1 MLFVRHCQANNVNVI
16 FVFKV
21 ESETSYTRVGGTS
34 MGGGTFWGLGA
45 LLTGCKTFDELIQ
58 LASSG
63 NHKNVSFIFLVTC
76 YVMFLYLHTKLN

>member
-1 MLFVRHCQANNVNVI
+1 MLFAHHEQVNNDNVI
-16 FVFKV
+16 FTFKV

-63 NHKNVSFIFLVTC
+63 NHKNVSLIDFRVSCNVCAT
-76 YVMFLYLHTKLN
+76 LN